1 MRRRV
6 SGPAVVPEVLVLK
19 RVVILYHPR
28 RKQALVEAEWL
39 AGALGQRGVDS
50 VVENA
55 WGDVSPDLGSSGD
68 LVAALGG
75 DGTIIRVARMVAPC
89 ATPVL
94 GVNLGR
100 VGFLAEL
107 APTGMHEKIDAI
119 AEGKFWIER
128 RTMLAVK
135 VEDSPGPGLFVS
147 LNEVGVARGP
157 SPRAVHVHTRLD
169 GDAFLD
175 YTADGVLAATATGS
189 TAYSLAAGGPILYPE
204 STDFVLTPVA
214 PHLHIGRSMI
224 VPGHTVVTLSLS
236 GDRPGILSIDGM
248 EECELRPRQAVEVR
262 RSEHQ
267 AHFARL
273 GPRSY
278 FYAALATRLS

>member
-1 MRRRV
+1 M
-6 SGPAVVPEVLVLK
+6 LK
-19 RVVILYHPR
+19 RVVILFHPR

-39 AGALGQRGVDS
+39 ATALEERGVDS

-55 WGDVSPDLGSSGD
+55 WGNIGPELGASGD
-68 LVAALGG
+68 IVAALGG

-89 ATPVL
+89 ETPVL

-107 APTGMHEKIDAI
+107 TPASMHEQIDAI
-119 AEGKFWIER
+119 AEGNFWIER
-128 RTMLAVK
+128 RTMLAVAVDVDEG
-135 VEDSPGPGLFVS
+135 VERFES

-204 STDFVLTPVA
+204 STDFILTPVA

-224 VPGHTVVTLSLS
+224 VPGNTVATLSLT

-248 EECELRPRQAVEVR
+248 EERELQPHQAVEVR
-262 RSEHQ
+262 RSPYK

-273 GPRSY
+273 GPQSY
-278 FYAALATRLS
+278 FYAAIAARLS